1 MVLEKVRILPEMI
14 TQLQQNVTHFQGQE
28 NRTKTGPKRFLI
40 LSTMHSAVNQ
50 SVSPVS
56 AASAPNPY
64 TNGELVHFQGQAAIY
79 QASSFDCHRP
89 GPGMD
94 TSLTDFQAAGFQ
106 WSRVHVL
113 PNGIP
118 RPQDKEWLVFG
129 TRRSGFPVGVIPAPT
144 SIPVTESMPG
154 SGLIHFP
161 GQPAIYLITHEPPRN
176 DPRIRWIPSAVVFN
190 AAGYSWSQVKTVP
203 SVWLVEPGAPM
214 SLLRVTGTTKVYAP
228 PPLNVC
234 LHWIRS
240 GKDFAASRYN
250 GQSVQTVHYLPYFVG
265 SPLTAA
271 PQ

>member
-1 MVLEKVRILPEMI
+1 MVLEEVRILPEMI

-56 AASAPNPY
+56 AASVPNPH

-79 QASSFDCHRP
+79 QASSFDCHRH

-228 PPLNVC
+228 PSTCASIGFGLEKILRLRDTMGRVSK
-234 LHWIRS
+234 RS
-240 GKDFAASRYN
+240 TIYRTSLG
-250 GQSVQTVHYLPYFVG
+250 LP
-265 SPLTAA
+265 
-271 PQ
+271 